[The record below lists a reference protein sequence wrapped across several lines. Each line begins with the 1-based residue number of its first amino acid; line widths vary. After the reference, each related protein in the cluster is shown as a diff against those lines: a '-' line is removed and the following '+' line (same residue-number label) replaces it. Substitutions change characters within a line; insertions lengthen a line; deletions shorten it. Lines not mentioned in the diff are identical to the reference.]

1 MKDLLEHGE
10 NFYKKNQ
17 DYYCHHS
24 KHDQGIGNC
33 TSNLFGNFLF
43 LFIVQS
49 QAVQNFVQASCFFTG
64 FYIGGHSFWKTAGIL
79 KSLGKRTVFF
89 HGIDKW
95 LQNLTICVGFAFFTE
110 DMESFCC

>member
-24 KHDQGIGNC
+24 KHDQRIGDC
-33 TSNLFGNFLF
+33 TSYLLGNFL
-43 LFIVQS
+43 LLIIMPGEACHDLIQTTG
-49 QAVQNFVQASCFFTG
+49 FFAC

-89 HGIDKW
+89 PW
-95 LQNLTICVGFAFFTE
+95 N
-110 DMESFCC
+110 